1 MITNIYDFG
10 IIGGDMR
17 QVYMAQILAEQGYRV
32 CVYGLCKDISL
43 DKKTDGIKGEPVL
56 CEKSLTN
63 AVQKSGIIIAPV
75 PMTKNKIDLNNQT
88 GKDDLRLNVLME
100 SLKEGQYFFAGCIPE
115 SFQVMAA
122 DKGVVCC
129 DFMKNEE
136 LATYNS
142 IATAEGSIAEA
153 IQKSPLNLHK
163 SHCLVLG
170 YGKCGKTLAAY
181 LKGMFC
187 KVTVCARRPNV
198 RSEASVL
205 ADEVIDFDEI
215 QDNLKQYSFIFNT
228 IPNMIMDRSLLKSV
242 KKQAIIIDIASAP
255 GGVDFTAAKE
265 LGIPAWLCPGL
276 PGKYAPESSA
286 RAMTDVLMQV
296 MQQHVKKE

>member
-32 CVYGLCKDISL
+32 CVYGLCKEISP
-43 DKKTDGIKGEPVL
+43 DMQSDATDGEPVL
-56 CEKSLTN
+56 CEQSLTD
-63 AVQKSGIIIAPV
+63 AVQKSGIIIAPI
-75 PMTKNKIDLNNQT
+75 PMTKNKKDLSNQV
-88 GKDDLRLNVLME
+88 GKDDLSLKELME
-100 SLKEGQYFFAGCIPE
+100 ALKEGQYFFAGCIPE
-115 SFQVMAA
+115 GFRDKAA
-122 DKGVVCC
+122 DKGATCC

-136 LATYNS
+136 LAIYNS
-142 IATAEGSIAEA
+142 IATAEGAIAEA
-153 IQKSPLNLHK
+153 IQKSPLNLHR
-163 SHCLVLG
+163 SECLVLG

-187 KVTVCARRPNV
+187 RVTVCARRPDV
-198 RSEASVL
+198 RSEASIL
-205 ADEVIDFDEI
+205 ADEVISFDDI
-215 QDNLKQYSFIFNT
+215 PDNLKQYSFIFNT
-228 IPNMIMDRSLLKSV
+228 IPNMIMDRSLLMSV
-242 KKQAIIIDIASAP
+242 KKQAIIIDIASVP

-286 RAMTDVLMQV
+286 RAMTDVLMQE
-296 MQQHVKKE
+296 MQQHV

>member
-32 CVYGLCKDISL
+32 CVYGLCKEISM
-43 DKKTDGIKGEPVL
+43 DMQKDVTKGQPVL
-56 CEKSLTN
+56 REKSLKD
-63 AVQKSGIIIAPV
+63 AVHKSGIILAPI
-75 PMTKNKIDLNNQT
+75 PMTKNEKDLNNQAE
-88 GKDDLRLNVLME
+88 KEDMSLNELME
-100 SLKEGQYFFAGCIPE
+100 ALKEGQYLFAGCISE
-115 SFQVMAA
+115 AFRDKAA
-122 DKGVVCC
+122 DKGVTCC

-136 LATYNS
+136 LAIYNS
-142 IATAEGSIAEA
+142 IATAEGAIAEA
-153 IQKSPLNLHK
+153 IQKSPLNLHR
-163 SHCLVLG
+163 SECLVLG

-187 KVTVCARRPNV
+187 RVTVCARRPDV

-205 ADEVIDFDEI
+205 ADEVISVNDI
-215 QDNLKQYSFIFNT
+215 SDNLKQYSFIFNT
-228 IPNMIMDRSLLKSV
+228 IPNMIIDRSLLMSV

-286 RAMTDVLMQV
+286 MAMTDVLMQE